1 MWNTFW
7 KQLITVDKNLNIEL
21 YNLNHKVPHSVIR
34 AALGH
39 GIAEKH
45 DTAALQ
51 KLRGRESGA
60 SAGLCWNLGR
70 PYFQMAQN
78 FFFPPHSHG
87 LVIIVQTATSLDTR
101 PNMIIFP
108 KAIRLIQNFE

>member
-21 YNLNHKVPHSVIR
+21 YNLNYKVPHSVIR

-51 KLRGRESGA
+51 KLLAGR
-60 SAGLCWNLGR
+60 AGLLLVSVGIWAGHISR
-70 PYFQMAQN
+70 WHRTSF
-78 FFFPPHSHG
+78 SH
-87 LVIIVQTATSLDTR
+87 
-101 PNMIIFP
+101 
-108 KAIRLIQNFE
+108 LIPVDWL